1 LKSSKNK
8 HGKLRLTLN
17 AFWTALKAYVQDG
30 AFHHGAALA
39 YYTLFAIVP
48 IIYLTTSIYGRIIG
62 QQNMRD
68 IISALLTSELGLQDP
83 ASILQLVD
91 SMSFDKPNFFLE
103 LVSICVLLYTCSAF
117 MISLKRSLN
126 EFFQVSKKS
135 REASNLFME
144 IIGFRF
150 VGVLLLAVFAFVI
163 ILFYFL
169 QVFIFSALTS
179 WLHWQNGFVDFSLQL
194 LQIFLT
200 LLSNVLIFTLI
211 FKYMHNAK
219 VSWRIARDGAIAT
232 SILLYISQLV
242 ISYYLQ
248 HYFIIHFHYARLGA
262 LLRTNCLFWRPI
274 YLPNWQGFSGPHTNR
289 HQRNEGGFLNSILA
303 SRKILEVLRIVSKK
317 LLLPPIGT

>member
-1 LKSSKNK
+1 LKSTKNK
-8 HGKLRLTLN
+8 YGKLRLTVQ
-17 AFWTALKAYVQDG
+17 AFWTALKAYVKNG

-39 YYTLFAIVP
+39 YYTLFAFVP

-62 QQNMRD
+62 QQNMRN
-68 IISALLTSELGLQDP
+68 IISSLLKSELGLQDP

-103 LVSICVLLYTCSAF
+103 LVSIVVLLYTCSAF

-126 EFFQVSKKS
+126 EFFHVSKKS
-135 REASNLFME
+135 REVSNLFME

-150 VGVLLLAVFAFVI
+150 LGVLLLAVFALVI

-179 WLHWQNGFVDFSLQL
+179 WLHWHNGFVDFSLQL
-194 LQIFLT
+194 LQVFLT
-200 LLSNVLIFTLI
+200 LLSNALIFTLI

-219 VSWRIARDGAIAT
+219 VSWRIARDGAITT

-248 HYFIIHFHYARLGA
+248 HYFIMGKLGVASSIFIMLAWVHYSAQIVFFGA
-262 LLRTNCLFWRPI
+262 QFTYQIGKDF
-274 YLPNWQGFSGPHTNR
+274 QD
-289 HQRNEGGFLNSILA
+289 
-303 SRKILEVLRIVSKK
+303 RIQTDIKETKVVS
-317 LLLPPIGT
+317 